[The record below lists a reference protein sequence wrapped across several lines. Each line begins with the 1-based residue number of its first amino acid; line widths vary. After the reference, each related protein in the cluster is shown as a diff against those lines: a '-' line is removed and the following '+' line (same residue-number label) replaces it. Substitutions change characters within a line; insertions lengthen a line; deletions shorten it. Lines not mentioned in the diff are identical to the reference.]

1 MGSVCVFL
9 DSNDCES
16 QSGTAVDLVDIDTSV
31 YRTVQLGR
39 EFRVPGGPAAGS
51 YAYAHNRLN
60 VSVSVIY

>member
-9 DSNDCES
+9 DSDDCES
-16 QSGTAVDLVDIDTSV
+16 QPGSAVDLVDIDTSV

-51 YAYAHNRLN
+51 YTHALYRRFW
-60 VSVSVIY
+60 SVSVIY